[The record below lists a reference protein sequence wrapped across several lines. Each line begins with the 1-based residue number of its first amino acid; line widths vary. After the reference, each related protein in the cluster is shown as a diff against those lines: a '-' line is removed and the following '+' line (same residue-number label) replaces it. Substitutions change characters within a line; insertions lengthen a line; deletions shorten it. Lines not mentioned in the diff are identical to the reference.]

1 MVKYYNIKM
10 ADKMEKVLVFYV
22 VRKIEFNHK
31 REHIMLNRGI
41 FIADVNLCNGIVF
54 LWDALNEA
62 LGTLE

>member
-54 LWDALNEA
+54 L
-62 LGTLE
+62 